1 VAGPGAAA
9 ALPVRRSSSWFWMD
23 AAAAAL
29 IFKLRASEV
38 LASESRWRPLR
49 PLAGQRAAPGVL
61 RSRESELECQCQ
73 PDSEAAR
80 GPVPGETRRCA
91 DSEGTPTLRGDGSRL
106 RARRTRVLARRP
118 RRALG
123 TRRARGQDNGSSALQ
138 SHSQR
143 RRLGDFG
150 GSATGGLGLPRKFEP
165 RPLLAIGASNVSGV
179 ATYAEARKSRT
190 LHH

>member
-1 VAGPGAAA
+1 
-9 ALPVRRSSSWFWMD
+9 MD

-91 DSEGTPTLRGDGSRL
+91 DSEGTPTPRGDG
-106 RARRTRVLARRP
+106 T
-118 RRALG
+118 
-123 TRRARGQDNGSSALQ
+123 
-138 SHSQR
+138 
-143 RRLGDFG
+143 
-150 GSATGGLGLPRKFEP
+150 
-165 RPLLAIGASNVSGV
+165 
-179 ATYAEARKSRT
+179 
-190 LHH
+190 